1 MTQEA
6 YVGNAADPKQV
17 KRAKQKER
25 LARQRAQDDLATV
38 LATVQGR
45 RFVWGLLAECGVFRL
60 SYVPGALPQTEFNEG
75 RRSIGLKTMA
85 EIHDLDPALYVRMAQ
100 EAANEKKQTAA
111 VDEAI
116 ETKPEEE
123 PE

>member
-25 LARQRAQDDLATV
+25 LAEKRAQDDLATV
-38 LATVQGR
+38 LSTVQGR
-45 RFVWGLLAECGVFRL
+45 RYLWGLLADCGVFRL

-85 EIHDLDPALYVRMAQ
+85 EIHELDPALYVVMAQ
-100 EAANEKKQTAA
+100 EASNEKKQAVSVEAA
-111 VDEAI
+111 I
-116 ETKPEEE
+116 QTTPEEE

>member
-6 YVGNAADPKQV
+6 YVGNAADHKQV

-25 LARQRAQDDLATV
+25 LAEQRAQDDLATV
-38 LATVQGR
+38 LSTVQGR
-45 RFVWGLLAECGVFRL
+45 RYLWGLLAECGVFRL
-60 SYVPGALPQTEFNEG
+60 SFTYGETETTAFNEG

-85 EIHDLDPALYVRMAQ
+85 EIHDLDPALYVVMAQ
-100 EAANEKKQTAA
+100 EASNEKKQAVSTEAA
-111 VDEAI
+111 I
-116 ETKPEEE
+116 HTTPEEE

>member
-25 LARQRAQDDLATV
+25 LAAKREQDDLVTV
-38 LATVQGR
+38 LSTVQGR
-45 RFVWGLLAECGVFRL
+45 RYLWGLLADCGVFRL
-60 SYVPGALPQTEFNEG
+60 SYVPGASHQTEFNEG

-85 EIHDLDPALYVRMAQ
+85 EIHAVDPALYVVMAQ
-100 EAANEKKQTAA
+100 EAANDTKQTAE
-111 VDEAI
+111 VS
-116 ETKPEEE
+116 ETKPEED

>member
-25 LARQRAQDDLATV
+25 LAEKRAQDDLATV

-85 EIHDLDPALYVRMAQ
+85 EIHDLDPALYVVMAQ
-100 EAANEKKQTAA
+100 EAANEKKQTAE
-111 VDEAI
+111 VS

-123 PE
+123 TE